1 MTNDQR
7 RTTMSEVS
15 ISRKEGTEREGQIHS
30 TAVLKTFIKE
40 MTLHPKSLILDL
52 GCICDSNIELF
63 THLGCKVFVKD
74 LLNANV
80 RARTNPDGV
89 GEISVDEIQIDCEHS
104 ENFFDGIL
112 LWDILDHFDFEWAR
126 LLVNNARRILKEKGW
141 ALALFRP
148 VIPTP
153 INTITRHRIVSL
165 GEIRYE
171 TLPLII
177 PRHKIYYHRDLADLF
192 NDFSS
197 YKSYIL
203 KNGWREVIAR
213 K

>member
-1 MTNDQR
+1 
-7 RTTMSEVS
+7 MSEVS

-89 GEISVDEIQIDCEHS
+89 GEISVDEIQIDCEYS

-112 LWDILDHFDFEWAR
+112 LWDILDHFDFEGAR

-148 VIPTP
+148 PVPTTF
-153 INTITRHRIVSL
+153 NTMMRYRIRSL
-165 GEIRYE
+165 DKIRYE
-171 TLPLII
+171 TLPLIT
-177 PRHKIYYHRDLADLF
+177 PRNKIYYNRDITDLF
-192 NDFSS
+192 GNFTSYSS
-197 YKSYIL
+197 YMI
-203 KNGWREVIAR
+203 KNRWREAIVR

>member
-7 RTTMSEVS
+7 RTIMSEVS
-15 ISRKEGTEREGQIHS
+15 ISRKKGMEREGQIHS
-30 TAVLKTFIKE
+30 TAILKTFIKE
-40 MTLHPKSLILDL
+40 MTLLPKSIILDL

-74 LLNANV
+74 LLNAN
-80 RARTNPDGV
+80 ARTWADSGGM
-89 GEISVDEIQIDCEHS
+89 GEISVDEVQIDFEYP
-104 ENFFDGIL
+104 ENLFDGIL
-112 LWDILDHFDFEWAR
+112 LWDIFDHFDFEDAR
-126 LLVNNARRILKEKGW
+126 LLINNAWRILKEKGW

-148 VIPTP
+148 ANPTP
-153 INTITRHRIVSL
+153 FNTITRYRIISL

-177 PRHKIYYHRDLADLF
+177 PRNKIYYNRDVADLF
-192 NDFSS
+192 SDFSS
-197 YKSYIL
+197 HTSYIL
-203 KNGWREVIAR
+203 KNRWREVIAR